1 MRREMDLV
9 TAVGSAVGVL
19 LVVIGVVALART
31 GFALGELT
39 SATASVGPFD
49 RTPLL
54 AIVEIVL
61 GLSIIGASLSVDRG
75 GLIGVGVL
83 ALILGLVLV
92 IEPAAFAGA
101 LGGGVTTGVLYVLVG
116 VACLLAG
123 FLLRGPGTYVR
134 ERTVVR

>member
-9 TAVGSAVGVL
+9 TAVGGAVGVL

-31 GFALGELT
+31 GFALAELT
-39 SATASVGPFD
+39 SATATVGPFD
-49 RTPLL
+49 RTPLM

-92 IEPAAFAGA
+92 IEPGAFVGA
-101 LGGGVTTGVLYVLVG
+101 LGAGVTTGILYVLVG

>member
-9 TAVGSAVGVL
+9 TAVGGAVGVL

-61 GLSIIGASLSVDRG
+61 GLSVIGASLSVDRG

-101 LGGGVTTGVLYVLVG
+101 LGAGATTGILYVLVG
-116 VACLLAG
+116 VACLFAG

>member
-1 MRREMDLV
+1 MRREMDVV
-9 TAVGSAVGVL
+9 TAIGGAVGVL
-19 LVVIGVVALART
+19 LVVIGLVALART

-39 SATASVGPFD
+39 SATGTVGPFD

-83 ALILGLVLV
+83 ALIIGLVLV
-92 IEPAAFAGA
+92 LEPGAFAAA
-101 LGGGVTTGVLYVLVG
+101 LGAGVTTGVLYVLVG
-116 VACLLAG
+116 IACLLAG